1 VSADRVIVLSRAVP
15 CFAHT
20 GRIVLAHLLEQLA
33 ICGADL
39 QFAVAGNSVTLE
51 AEDEARLA
59 RAGVRAVEGPAP
71 LFDGIDPKDGPAR
84 RLARFVG
91 EAVDPRLSGDGPRF
105 RDPDAEVERLMA
117 TGARSALL
125 FWDTYYERLAPAL
138 SRAGM
143 RLYGYLAR
151 PPMAASQVHAR
162 NELTGLKRALT
173 QARLQGR
180 ERRHLARLRSLSD
193 ARNICALDAAW
204 YDHNGVSC
212 SYLPN
217 TWPDA
222 YGDAWQ
228 SLRRTAESRRRG
240 IHILGNIGPLTA
252 TGNFYGMSYLADSVL
267 PILERKLATS
277 DWVINICGTFELP
290 PVLDR
295 LRRQSHVAVR
305 GYVPDIDEE
314 MLGNHIYLL
323 LNNAGPYP
331 GGYTRVIYAF
341 SSGSCLI
348 AHSRLAQSMPELVHD
363 QNCLL
368 ADTPEGVADLI
379 AAAATDSRLRGR
391 IGAAGRETYL
401 SRYQPKTIARGVLA
415 MMSETDRSRS
425 TR

>member
-1 VSADRVIVLSRAVP
+1 
-15 CFAHT
+15 
-20 GRIVLAHLLEQLA
+20 
-33 ICGADL
+33 
-39 QFAVAGNSVTLE
+39 
-51 AEDEARLA
+51 
-59 RAGVRAVEGPAP
+59 
-71 LFDGIDPKDGPAR
+71 
-84 RLARFVG
+84 
-91 EAVDPRLSGDGPRF
+91 
-105 RDPDAEVERLMA
+105 MA
-117 TGARSALL
+117 TGARSALP

-240 IHILGNIGPLTA
+240 IHILGNVGPLTA
-252 TGNFYGMSYLADSVL
+252 TGNYYGMSYLADSVL
-267 PILERKLATS
+267 PLVERKLPTS
-277 DWVINICGTFELP
+277 DWVVNICGTAELP
-290 PVLDR
+290 PSLDR

-368 ADTPEGVADLI
+368 ADTPESIADLI
-379 AAAATDSRLRGR
+379 AAAVRDPILRNR
-391 IGAAGRETYL
+391 IGEAARRTYL
-401 SRYQPKTIARGVLA
+401 DRYRPNLIAQNLLR
-415 MMSETDRSRS
+415 MMTETKQ
-425 TR
+425 